1 LNDLRNAT
9 VVITGASSGI
19 GKAAALAFAR
29 RGANLALAA
38 RRLPALEEVAYLCE
52 QLGVRAIAVEADV
65 TEFEAME
72 RLAQRAME
80 AFGRIDVWINN
91 AGTGLFGAFPDG
103 GIAAH
108 KRVVETNLFGAM
120 NGAAA
125 VLPYLRRQGRG
136 ILITNISLGGFA
148 PVPFAA
154 AYAASKFGL
163 RGFTASLRQELA
175 DAPPGISVCSVYP
188 AVIDSPGLHHG
199 ANYSGRAL
207 SPGAPVYTPEDVAEA
222 MVALALAPRDEVA
235 VGWPSRAAWLGY
247 ALAPWVT
254 ERILGFVFRR
264 YLKHARPAPETSGNL
279 FRPVA
284 AGTSVR
290 GGFGGG
296 PALLQGKGLA
306 LAGIGAAVLLV
317 LLRGRRSRS
326 GRF

>member
-1 LNDLRNAT
+1 
-9 VVITGASSGI
+9 
-19 GKAAALAFAR
+19 
-29 RGANLALAA
+29 
-38 RRLPALEEVAYLCE
+38 
-52 QLGVRAIAVEADV
+52 
-65 TEFEAME
+65 
-72 RLAQRAME
+72 
-80 AFGRIDVWINN
+80 
-91 AGTGLFGAFPDG
+91 
-103 GIAAH
+103 
-108 KRVVETNLFGAM
+108 VETNLFGAM

-125 VLPYLRRQGRG
+125 VLPYFRRQGRG

-175 DAPPGISVCSVYP
+175 DVPGVSVCSVYP

-207 SPGAPVYTPEDVAEA
+207 SPGAPVYTPEDVADA
-222 MVALALAPRDEVA
+222 MIALALAPRDEVA

-254 ERILGFVFRR
+254 ERILGLVFRR

-279 FRPVA
+279 FKPVE

-306 LAGIGAAVLLV
+306 AAGLGAVALLLV
-317 LLRGRRSRS
+317 LRRRSHWFPRI
-326 GRF
+326 R